1 MAMELNRNIGKGID
15 FSKQDNAYFNFY
27 RIKVED
33 VLYEDKVLVAD
44 GLVIFPETY
53 IKDLTSDG
61 LKYLFN
67 CDSFTEVIEKYPSEK
82 LKEIRQDCLNRLNL
96 YLVQK
101 EKVVMFIGKHFVEVM
116 IYDGSFKSFN
126 RKSFD
131 KTLLSLTGSGSIIDV
146 YENL

>member
-1 MAMELNRNIGKGID
+1 MAMGLNRNIGKGID

-33 VLYEDKVLVAD
+33 VLYEDKVLVVN

-53 IKDLTSDG
+53 IKDLTSEG
-61 LKYLFN
+61 LRYLFG

-82 LKEIRQDCLNRLNL
+82 LKEIRQDCLNNLNF
-96 YLVQK
+96 YK
-101 EKVVMFIGKHFVEVM
+101 EKVVMLISKHFVEIM
-116 IYDGSFKSFN
+116 IDGSFKSFN

-131 KTLLSLTGSGSIIDV
+131 NTLLSLTGSESIIDV

>member
-1 MAMELNRNIGKGID
+1 MGLNRNIGKGID
-15 FSKQDNAYFNFY
+15 FSKQDNAYFNFC

-33 VLYEDKVLVAD
+33 VLYEDKVLVVN

-53 IKDLTSDG
+53 IKDLTSEG

-82 LKEIRQDCLNRLNL
+82 LKEIRQDCLNNLNL
-96 YLVQK
+96 YK
-101 EKVVMFIGKHFVEVM
+101 EKVVMLISKHFVEIM
-116 IYDGSFKSFN
+116 IDGSFESFN

>member
-1 MAMELNRNIGKGID
+1 MAMGLNRNIGKGID

-33 VLYEDKVLVAD
+33 VLYEDKVLVVN

-53 IKDLTSDG
+53 IKDLTSEG
-61 LKYLFN
+61 LRYLFD

-82 LKEIRQDCLNRLNL
+82 LKEIRQDCLNNLNL
-96 YLVQK
+96 YK
-101 EKVVMFIGKHFVEVM
+101 EKVVMLISKHFVEIM
-116 IYDGSFKSFN
+116 IDGSFKSFN

>member
-1 MAMELNRNIGKGID
+1 MAMGLNRNIGKGID

-27 RIKVED
+27 RIKVGD
-33 VLYEDKVLVAD
+33 VLYEDKVLVAN

-53 IKDLTSDG
+53 IKDLTSEG
-61 LKYLFN
+61 LRYLFD

-82 LKEIRQDCLNRLNL
+82 LKEIRQDCLINLNL
-96 YLVQK
+96 YK
-101 EKVVMFIGKHFVEVM
+101 EKVVMLISKHFVEIM
-116 IYDGSFKSFN
+116 IDGSFKSFN

>member
-1 MAMELNRNIGKGID
+1 MAMGLNRNIGKGID

-33 VLYEDKVLVAD
+33 VLYEDKVLVVN

-53 IKDLTSDG
+53 IKDLTSEG
-61 LKYLFN
+61 LRYLFD

-82 LKEIRQDCLNRLNL
+82 LKEIRQDCLNNLNL
-96 YLVQK
+96 YK
-101 EKVVMFIGKHFVEVM
+101 EKVVMLISKHFVEIM
-116 IYDGSFKSFN
+116 IDGSFKSFN

-146 YENL
+146 YEN

>member
-1 MAMELNRNIGKGID
+1 MELNRNIRKGID

-53 IKDLTSDG
+53 IKDLTSEG
-61 LKYLFN
+61 LRYLFD

-82 LKEIRQDCLNRLNL
+82 LREIRQDCLNNLNL
-96 YLVQK
+96 YK
-101 EKVVMFIGKHFVEVM
+101 EKVVMLISKHFVEIM
-116 IYDGSFKSFN
+116 IDGSFTRFN

>member
-1 MAMELNRNIGKGID
+1 MAMGLNRNIGKGID

-33 VLYEDKVLVAD
+33 VLYEDKVLVVD

-53 IKDLTSDG
+53 IKDLTPEG
-61 LKYLFN
+61 IRYLFD
-67 CDSFTEVIEKYPSEK
+67 CGSFTEVVEKYPSEK
-82 LKEIRQDCLNRLNL
+82 LKEIRQDCLNNLNL
-96 YLVQK
+96 YK
-101 EKVVMFIGKHFVEVM
+101 EKVVMLISKHFVEIM
-116 IYDGSFKSFN
+116 IDGSFKSFN

>member
-1 MAMELNRNIGKGID
+1 MGLNRNIEKGID

-33 VLYEDKVLVAD
+33 VLYEDKVLIVN

-53 IKDLTSDG
+53 IKDLTPEG
-61 LKYLFN
+61 LRYLFG
-67 CDSFTEVIEKYPSEK
+67 CDSFTEVIEKYPCEK
-82 LKEIRQDCLNRLNL
+82 LKEIRQDCLNNLNL
-96 YLVQK
+96 YK
-101 EKVVMFIGKHFVEVM
+101 EKVVMLISRHFVEIM
-116 IYDGSFKSFN
+116 TDGSFASFN
-126 RKSFD
+126 RESFD

>member
-1 MAMELNRNIGKGID
+1 MGLNRNIGKGID

-33 VLYEDKVLVAD
+33 VLYEDKVLVVD
-44 GLVIFPETY
+44 GLVIFPETN
-53 IKDLTSDG
+53 IKDLTSEG
-61 LKYLFN
+61 LRYLFD
-67 CDSFTEVIEKYPSEK
+67 CDSFTEVVEKYPCEK
-82 LKEIRQDCLNRLNL
+82 LKEIRQDCLNHLNL
-96 YLVQK
+96 YK
-101 EKVVMFIGKHFVEVM
+101 EKVVMLISKHFVEIM
-116 IYDGSFKSFN
+116 IDGSFKSFN

>member
-1 MAMELNRNIGKGID
+1 MAMGLNRNIGKGID
-15 FSKQDNAYFNFY
+15 FSKQDNAYFNFF

-33 VLYEDKVLVAD
+33 VLYEDKVLVVD

-53 IKDLTSDG
+53 IKDLTSEG
-61 LKYLFN
+61 LRYLFD

-82 LKEIRQDCLNRLNL
+82 LKEIRQDCLNNLNL
-96 YLVQK
+96 YK
-101 EKVVMFIGKHFVEVM
+101 EKVVMLISKHFVEIM
-116 IYDGSFKSFN
+116 IDGSFKSFN

-131 KTLLSLTGSGSIIDV
+131 NTLLSLTGSESIIDV

>member
-1 MAMELNRNIGKGID
+1 MGLNRNIGKGID

-33 VLYEDKVLVAD
+33 VLYEDKVLVVN

-53 IKDLTSDG
+53 IKDLTPEG
-61 LKYLFN
+61 LRYLFG
-67 CDSFTEVIEKYPSEK
+67 CDSFTEVIEKYPCEK
-82 LKEIRQDCLNRLNL
+82 LKEIRQDCLNNLNL
-96 YLVQK
+96 YK
-101 EKVVMFIGKHFVEVM
+101 EKVVMLISKHFVEIM
-116 IYDGSFKSFN
+116 IDGSFTIFN

>member
-1 MAMELNRNIGKGID
+1 MGLNRNIRKGID

-33 VLYEDKVLVAD
+33 VLYEDKVLVVN

-53 IKDLTSDG
+53 IKDLTPEG
-61 LKYLFN
+61 LRYLFN

-82 LKEIRQDCLNRLNL
+82 LKEIRQDCLNNLNL
-96 YLVQK
+96 YK
-101 EKVVMFIGKHFVEVM
+101 EKVVLLISKNTVEIM
-116 IYDGSFKSFN
+116 TDGSFTSFN

-131 KTLLSLTGSGSIIDV
+131 NTLLSLTGSGSIIDV

>member
-1 MAMELNRNIGKGID
+1 MAMGLDRNIGKGID

-33 VLYEDKVLVAD
+33 VLYEDKVLVVN

-53 IKDLTSDG
+53 IKDLTSEG
-61 LKYLFN
+61 LRYLFD

-82 LKEIRQDCLNRLNL
+82 LREIRQDCLNNLNL
-96 YLVQK
+96 YK
-101 EKVVMFIGKHFVEVM
+101 EKVVMLISKHFVEIM
-116 IYDGSFKSFN
+116 IDGSFKSFN

>member
-1 MAMELNRNIGKGID
+1 MAMGLDRNIGKGID

-33 VLYEDKVLVAD
+33 VLYEDKVLVVN

-53 IKDLTSDG
+53 IKDLTSEG
-61 LKYLFN
+61 LRYLFD

-82 LKEIRQDCLNRLNL
+82 LKEIRQDCLNNLNL
-96 YLVQK
+96 YK
-101 EKVVMFIGKHFVEVM
+101 EKVVMLISKQFVEIM
-116 IYDGSFKSFN
+116 IDGSFKSFN

>member
-1 MAMELNRNIGKGID
+1 MELNRNIGKGID

-27 RIKVED
+27 RIKVGD
-33 VLYEDKVLVAD
+33 VLYEDRVLIAD

-53 IKDLTSDG
+53 IKDLTSEG
-61 LKYLFN
+61 LRYLFN
-67 CDSFTEVIEKYPSEK
+67 CESFEEVIEQYPSEK
-82 LKEIRQDCLNRLNL
+82 LKEIRQECLKRLNL

-101 EKVVMFIGKHFVEVM
+101 EKVVMFISKHFVEIM
-116 IYDGSFKSFN
+116 IYDGSLMCFN

-131 KTLLSLTGSGSIIDV
+131 KTLLSLTGSESIIDT

>member
-1 MAMELNRNIGKGID
+1 MEVIMGLNMNIGKGID
-15 FSKQDNAYFNFY
+15 FSKQDNAYFNFC

-33 VLYEDKVLVAD
+33 VLYEDKVLVVN

-53 IKDLTSDG
+53 IKDLTSEG

-82 LKEIRQDCLNRLNL
+82 LKEIRQDCLNNLNL
-96 YLVQK
+96 YK
-101 EKVVMFIGKHFVEVM
+101 EKVVMLISKHFVEIM
-116 IYDGSFKSFN
+116 IDGSFESFN

>member
-27 RIKVED
+27 RIKVGD
-33 VLYEDKVLVAD
+33 VLYEDKVLVAN

-53 IKDLTSDG
+53 IKDLTSEG
-61 LKYLFN
+61 LRYLFD

-82 LKEIRQDCLNRLNL
+82 LKEIRQDCLINLNL
-96 YLVQK
+96 YK
-101 EKVVMFIGKHFVEVM
+101 EKVVMLISKHFVEIM
-116 IYDGSFKSFN
+116 INGSFKSFN

-131 KTLLSLTGSGSIIDV
+131 KTLLSLTGSGSIIDG

>member
-1 MAMELNRNIGKGID
+1 M
-15 FSKQDNAYFNFY
+15 YFNFY

-33 VLYEDKVLVAD
+33 VLYEDKVLVVN

-53 IKDLTSDG
+53 IKDLTPEG
-61 LKYLFN
+61 LRYLFN

-82 LKEIRQDCLNRLNL
+82 LREIRQDCLNNLNL
-96 YLVQK
+96 YR
-101 EKVVMFIGKHFVEVM
+101 EKVVMLISKHTAEIMV
-116 IYDGSFKSFN
+116 DGSFHEFN

-131 KTLLSLTGSGSIIDV
+131 NTLLSLTGSGSIIDV